1 MAALKETITE
11 DELIK
16 YFSAFGK
23 VVRAVKSIDRTSGV
37 KKTFGFVDFS
47 DFGIVKKVVLCGKH
61 YIQGKRI
68 RYRTPLNKTFV
79 ELFMVLIQSCAVIY
93 CRFCVYVLIIET
105 IMYVVSGFLHPKA
118 VTRRGV
124 VYAFV

>member
-37 KKTFGFVDFS
+37 KKTFGFVDFA

-68 RYRTPLNKTFV
+68 RYTPKK
-79 ELFMVLIQSCAVIY
+79 LFSVLIKLTS
-93 CRFCVYVLIIET
+93 L
-105 IMYVVSGFLHPKA
+105 MH
-118 VTRRGV
+118 
-124 VYAFV
+124 